1 MTAIADPAPE
11 RSGKNLE
18 LVATLTTL
26 VLMIGM
32 YVAVIVVFDQRML
45 ALEQSQ
51 LDVGLAIETRL
62 SEYCDAKDRT
72 ARKIGTT
79 IVCADAAGR
88 LYDVFAA
95 K

>member
-1 MTAIADPAPE
+1 MTATADPAPE
-11 RSGKNLE
+11 RSGKTLE

-26 VLMIGM
+26 ALMIGM
-32 YVAVIVVFDQRML
+32 YVAGIVVFNQRML
-45 ALEQSQ
+45 ALEESQ
-51 LDVGLAIETRL
+51 KDVARTVETRL
-62 SEYCDAKDRT
+62 SEYCDSKDRS